1 MCHTCPSVADFEL
14 CEPVKK
20 NYPVLRT
27 LVPRPTSQVSPT
39 TYFQTFLSLCPQ
51 IAFIWPLF
59 SKSPLLAVRYLRST
73 HAMTTNLWN
82 LFLINQK
89 EMKNQH
95 CVLSQLM
102 FWFWTTM
109 VCFIKATIAIEWC
122 GRILGGTVR
131 YLRIYFNTNFFILWL
146 HFQLAPWCSCR
157 TEGGEIFTNHK
168 KPCLQ
173 YMALGKCWWHWKK
186 VVIGA
191 MANAL

>member
-1 MCHTCPSVADFEL
+1 M
-14 CEPVKK
+14 
-20 NYPVLRT
+20 
-27 LVPRPTSQVSPT
+27 
-39 TYFQTFLSLCPQ
+39 CPQ

-82 LFLINQK
+82 LFLINHK

-109 VCFIKATIAIEWC
+109 VCFMRAAISIERC

-131 YLRIYFNTNFFILWL
+131 YLGIYFNTNFFILWL

-168 KPCLQ
+168 KTLPWIYGSWQMLMTLEIDGNSCQCVWL
-173 YMALGKCWWHWKK
+173 YN
-186 VVIGA
+186 
-191 MANAL
+191 NAKTSDVK